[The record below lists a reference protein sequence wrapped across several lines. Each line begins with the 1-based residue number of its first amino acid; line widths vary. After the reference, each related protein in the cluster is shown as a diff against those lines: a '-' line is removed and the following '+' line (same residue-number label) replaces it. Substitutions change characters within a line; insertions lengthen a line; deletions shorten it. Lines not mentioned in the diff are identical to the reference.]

1 MDFTEAMMNLTE
13 LIEAFGVAIIVLGGT
28 YGLLR
33 AFQDREAGVPSM
45 PWRRPRCERSAASDA
60 DASQG

>member
-1 MDFTEAMMNLTE
+1 VDFTEAMMNLTE

-33 AFQDREAGVPSM
+33 AFQDRQAGVSL
-45 PWRRPRCERSAASDA
+45 
-60 DASQG
+60 